1 MPLSISRNWLRGDS
15 INTKAMY
22 TFKKPEHLC
31 LQTEIE
37 TLFSAG
43 SSSMSVFPIRATFRK
58 LDYPGRGPKVKVLL
72 SVSKRKL
79 HHAVDRN
86 RAKRQLR
93 EAYRLQKQLLWEQ
106 LPEGMA
112 LNIAFIWLAD
122 HPMKSE
128 NVHRSIKRLLTHMA
142 EKVQQNAE
150 TAAPAPAIDAPAAQ
164 KDAANTATDSAQ
176 S

>member
-1 MPLSISRNWLRGDS
+1 
-15 INTKAMY
+15 MY

-37 TLFSAG
+37 ALFSAG

-58 LDYPGRGPKVKVLL
+58 LDYTGHGPKVKVLL

-93 EAYRLQKQLLWEQ
+93 EAYRLQKHLLWDQ
-106 LPEGMA
+106 LPEGTA
-112 LNIAFIWLAD
+112 LNVAFIWLAD
-122 HPMKSE
+122 HPMKTE
-128 NVHRSIKRLLTHMA
+128 NVQRSINRLLTHMTEKLNLQPESGQPA
-142 EKVQQNAE
+142 EVLPQPVSAADA
-150 TAAPAPAIDAPAAQ
+150 TAAHE
-164 KDAANTATDSAQ
+164 
-176 S
+176 

>member
-1 MPLSISRNWLRGDS
+1 
-15 INTKAMY
+15 MY

-37 TLFSAG
+37 ALFSAG

-58 LDYPGRGPKVKVLL
+58 LDYTGHGPKVKVLL

-93 EAYRLQKQLLWEQ
+93 EAYRLQKYLLWDQ
-106 LPEGMA
+106 IPEGVA
-112 LNIAFIWLAD
+112 VNIAFIWLAD
-122 HPMKSE
+122 HPMKTES
-128 NVHRSIKRLLTHMA
+128 VQRSVKRLLTNA
-142 EKVQQNAE
+142 VEKLGFLPEKEQYTE
-150 TAAPAPAIDAPAAQ
+150 SAPQTMQVPTNTPAHE
-164 KDAANTATDSAQ
+164 
-176 S
+176 

>member
-1 MPLSISRNWLRGDS
+1 MH
-15 INTKAMY
+15 

-37 TLFSAG
+37 ALFSAG
-43 SSSMSVFPIRATFRK
+43 SSSQSVFPIRATFRK
-58 LDYPGRGPKVKVLL
+58 LEYTGHGPKVKVLL

-93 EAYRLQKQLLWEQ
+93 EAYRLNKETVWNV
-106 LPEGMA
+106 LPEGTA

-122 HPMKSE
+122 HPMKTA
-128 NVHRSIKRLLTHMA
+128 NVQRSITRLLQHMA
-142 EKVQQNAE
+142 EKIQNMPVAGQPAE
-150 TAAPAPAIDAPAAQ
+150 VPAEPTAPAAPAVHE
-164 KDAANTATDSAQ
+164 
-176 S
+176 

>member
-1 MPLSISRNWLRGDS
+1 M
-15 INTKAMY
+15 MY

-31 LQTEIE
+31 LQNEIE
-37 TLFSAG
+37 ALFSAG

-58 LDYPGRGPKVKVLL
+58 LEYTGRGPKVKVLL

-112 LNIAFIWLAD
+112 LNVAFIWLAD
-122 HPMKSE
+122 HPMKTES
-128 NVHRSIKRLLTHMA
+128 VQRSIKRLLTHMA
-142 EKVQQNAE
+142 EKVNAQ
-150 TAAPAPAIDAPAAQ
+150 PAAEKPAEALPQ
-164 KDAANTATDSAQ
+164 PAATPAEPATQD
-176 S
+176 